1 VDSKL
6 LKSMIYAEKLF
17 VQTQHLKAR

>member
-1 VDSKL
+1 
-6 LKSMIYAEKLF
+6 MIYAEKLF